1 MIIPLKKFTIL
12 SLGDIEKTLETLGV
26 SGIVHIDSPLGKL
39 KFPELEKQIE
49 KIAKVRGAIKQK
61 KLKNICSIDNIEEDL
76 EKFYNL
82 LLEEEQLFF
91 RKEFLDEEY
100 NFYKH
105 FGKIDLN
112 FIKILKEKNE
122 ELYFYDYDDLK
133 LNSQMLAYYENNGQY
148 FGVSN
153 INLPNEK
160 AEFLPTLE
168 SFVIE
173 KELEDISNRL
183 KTIENELALIG
194 DCEKTLSDYEV
205 YVKNIISLK
214 EKTKNSTKAFDQMEL
229 YITRGFIREE
239 DKEKLKI
246 LAEKNS
252 WAYEMVDSLPEDDT
266 PVLLKNHKTVEDIVY
281 PFYDFMGS
289 WPSPHG
295 KDPSIIFAFFTIFFS
310 AILVGDAGYGLA
322 LILTAFLTRKKFRFP
337 FLYYLGLG
345 CLIWGTLTGTWFG
358 SSWLIV
364 NTPLKH
370 LVIPSLSSFDLTSGA
385 LNTEIQGTMG
395 IMFIFGGIHLTIAK
409 LLALGKKLN
418 ENLEVLGDLSLIW
431 GMVYAVRVL
440 MAGEKNTA
448 IIIPLVV
455 VGLVLGVIGVLLSKD
470 KLSTKIGKI
479 LLKPLNLVN
488 GFSDTMS
495 YIRLFAVGFAS
506 LIVGMVAS
514 LIATMTGSIIAGGII
529 LILMNTINLS
539 LGMIAILVHAI
550 RLNNL
555 EFANNSGL
563 SLGSK
568 KFTPFKI

>member
-1 MIIPLKKFTIL
+1 MIIPLKKITIL
-12 SLGDIEKTLETLGV
+12 SMGDIEKTLEALGV
-26 SGIVHIDSPLGKL
+26 IGIVHIDSPLGKL
-39 KFPELEKQIE
+39 KFPEHEKQIE
-49 KIAKVRGAIKQK
+49 KISKVRLAIKQK
-61 KLKNICSIDNIEEDL
+61 NLKNSYTLNDIENTV
-76 EKFYNL
+76 EKFHEL
-82 LLEEEQLFF
+82 LSKEEKLLF
-91 RKEFLDEEY
+91 RKEFLDEESI
-100 NFYKH
+100 FYKH

-112 FIKILKEKNE
+112 LLNTLKEKNE
-122 ELYFYDYDDLK
+122 ELYFYAYDSASLHD
-133 LNSQMLAYYENNGQY
+133 QMLSFNENSGQY

-153 INLPNEK
+153 LKVPNEK
-160 AEFLPTLE
+160 AETLPTL
-168 SFVIE
+168 SFIDIE
-173 KELEDISNRL
+173 EELHSISKELNFIETGLISIGNCQKDL
-183 KTIENELALIG
+183 DAYEKYIKNLI
-194 DCEKTLSDYEV
+194 L
-205 YVKNIISLK
+205 LK
-214 EKTKNSTKAFDQMEL
+214 EKTKASTKAFEETEV
-229 YITRGFIREE
+229 YITTGFITEKDY
-239 DKEKLKI
+239 DKVKNI
-246 LAEKNS
+246 AEQSN
-252 WAYEMVDSLPEDDT
+252 WAYEIVDALPEDGT

-289 WPSPHG
+289 WPSPYG
-295 KDPSIIFAFFTIFFS
+295 KDPSMIFAFFTIFFS

-448 IIIPLVV
+448 IIMPLVV
-455 VGLVLGVIGVLLSKD
+455 VGLVLGVIGVLFSKD